1 MPENPKTGRWR
12 AGHRRARSR
21 LEPLAGVLAGG
32 GDTADWPNGRG
43 PGHGGR
49 HRPHRRGDRPLN
61 GRDVDASTVEHAA
74 LGTEIVLHVDHQHG
88 TFTEIDTNRFRF
100 CLYGD

>member
-49 HRPHRRGDRPLN
+49 QRAARP
-61 GRDVDASTVEHAA
+61 AA
-74 LGTEIVLHVDHQHG
+74 LRPGQ
-88 TFTEIDTNRFRF
+88 IDLDEHRSLDRAVSV
-100 CLYGD
+100 CSICWIDR

>member
-32 GDTADWPNGRG
+32 DTATGRT
-43 PGHGGR
+43 GGD
-49 HRPHRRGDRPLN
+49 PDMADDSARRDLPL
-61 GRDVDASTVEHAA
+61 
-74 LGTEIVLHVDHQHG
+74 
-88 TFTEIDTNRFRF
+88 
-100 CLYGD
+100 

>member
-1 MPENPKTGRWR
+1 MPENAKTGRWR

-43 PGHGGR
+43 PDMADDSA
-49 HRPHRRGDRPLN
+49 RRDLPL
-61 GRDVDASTVEHAA
+61 
-74 LGTEIVLHVDHQHG
+74 
-88 TFTEIDTNRFRF
+88 
-100 CLYGD
+100 